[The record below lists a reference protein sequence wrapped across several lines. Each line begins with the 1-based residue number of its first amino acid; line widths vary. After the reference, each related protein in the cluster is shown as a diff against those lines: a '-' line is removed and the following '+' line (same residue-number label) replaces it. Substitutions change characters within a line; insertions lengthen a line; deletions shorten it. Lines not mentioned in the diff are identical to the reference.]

1 MAEFSKLIVTDKGN
15 TLIAKALA
23 NEAVIKF
30 TKVASSDNSY
40 EVSELEQL
48 ESLRDIRQTYLE
60 PRVKRVNNVSVEVS
74 SAFNNMELTEGY
86 YIMAFGLYA
95 DDPDDGEILYGV
107 AVETSGNCYM
117 PAYNGIT
124 SSGIHLKFV
133 TTVGNAHNVSLEVS
147 PAAVATIGDIEGIRE
162 ELTIVDFDDSG
173 EVEGI
178 ESFTDFM
185 SSFVKKTSIY
195 QFLAN
200 MKTGFKYLLHM
211 GRLVNNGQCE
221 TPGQFALDAAYGHT
235 LTEWITQLY
244 SDIAD
249 GITNVRWNEIS
260 NRIEVNYNGVWV
272 NYPPNFVGD
281 SLYLIRD
288 GVCLVPFTNLNET
301 ITIATQSDNIFT
313 VLLKDTGRGTYNV
326 VRFDKTIIIG
336 DNYEFCIEYRQSATT
351 GSGNN
356 YITAKYGSAS
366 ISTTA
371 DSTFTTKVTNVTS
384 MQGEVTFTYTNA
396 TSSNGTRTIE
406 IRNLYFHKKGEQ

>member
-260 NRIEVNYNGVWV
+260 NRIEVNYNGVWT
-272 NYPPNFVGD
+272 NYPPSFAGN
-281 SLYLIRD
+281 SIYLIQG
-288 GVCLVPFTNLNET
+288 GVLLVPFSVVNENM
-301 ITIATQSDNIFT
+301 S
-313 VLLKDTGRGTYNV
+313 LKQMDGYV
-326 VRFDKTIIIG
+326 
-336 DNYEFCIEYRQSATT
+336 EFHVNNFSATSGYIAGVRLDKNILIDESYELHIEALIDLGARVMMEFSGVKIYINST
-351 GSGNN
+351 TYKDVYSNISSGSGNV
-356 YITAKYGSAS
+356 TLGRDG
-366 ISTTA
+366 A
-371 DSTFTTKVTNVTS
+371 DSNIAK
-384 MQGEVTFTYTNA
+384 NA
-396 TSSNGTRTIE
+396 KIK
-406 IRNLYFHKKGEQ
+406 NLYFKRVREE